1 MSKTVRT
8 FLSGASVALGATV
21 AFSGTAQANT
31 ELLDQIN
38 SYSQDDIAQVNSVF
52 QLSDVSP
59 SDWAF
64 DALRNLVENYN

>member
-38 SYSQDDIAQVNSVF
+38 S
-52 QLSDVSP
+52 
-59 SDWAF
+59 
-64 DALRNLVENYN
+64 